1 MTIKATLKGH
11 KQRVV
16 YMALSPDSR
25 KIVTGAGD
33 ETIRLWETFGY
44 ENQRYNFYNDSPDLN
59 LGKDGD
65 LLEINQTK
73 NKENCFTNFEIR

>member
-33 ETIRLWETFGY
+33 ETLRFWKVFGY
-44 ENQRYNFYNDSPDLN
+44 ENQKYNFYNNDTDIKEEDNVDFLN
-59 LGKDGD
+59 
-65 LLEINQTK
+65 K
-73 NKENCFTNFEIR
+73 NVNKNESLFSSFDIR

>member
-33 ETIRLWETFGY
+33 ETIRFWKVFGY
-44 ENQRYNFYNDSPDLN
+44 ENQNYNFNINDLDIKEDN
-59 LGKDGD
+59 DD
-65 LLEINQTK
+65 IININNNNK
-73 NKENCFTNFEIR
+73 NKTIFSNFDIR

>member
-33 ETIRLWETFGY
+33 ETLRFWKVFGY
-44 ENQRYNFYNDSPDLN
+44 ENQKYNFYNNDPDIKEEDNVDFLN
-59 LGKDGD
+59 
-65 LLEINQTK
+65 K
-73 NKENCFTNFEIR
+73 NVNKNESLFSSFDIR